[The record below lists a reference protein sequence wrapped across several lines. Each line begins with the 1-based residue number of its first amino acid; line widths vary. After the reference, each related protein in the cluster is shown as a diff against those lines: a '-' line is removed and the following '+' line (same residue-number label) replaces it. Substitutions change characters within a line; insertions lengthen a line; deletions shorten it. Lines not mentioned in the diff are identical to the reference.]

1 MIRRRTLLSSAIAV
15 PALHALPVFSQQGAG
30 AATYPDKPVHII
42 VPFGP
47 GGAADSLPRFV
58 GERLTQIW
66 GQPIV
71 VENKPG
77 AAGNIGMGMGA
88 RAAADGYTLT
98 SAPVGNLAINPH
110 LYPGLGFDVRKD
122 FTLIT
127 LVGSVE
133 NVLVANAG
141 TGIKSLP
148 ELIAKAKA
156 DPGKITFASGGV
168 GTQAH
173 MGGELLNAMAGVQ
186 MLHVAYKGV
195 GEAVRDVLGGVVD
208 VMVAQIPAVLPHI
221 QSGKLVPLGVASPKR
236 SNLLPDVPTI
246 ESAAGLPGF
255 EALSW
260 YALVGPAGMPS
271 AVVDKIQRDVAQVL
285 KSPELQPRLV
295 ALGMTPVGSTPDE
308 LRTALNADYERYGSI
323 IRKLG
328 IVAG

>member
-1 MIRRRTLLSSAIAV
+1 MISRRTVLSAVLAV
-15 PALHALPVFSQQGAG
+15 PALRVLPAWSQPDT
-30 AATYPDKPVHII
+30 AAAYPDKPVRII
-42 VPFGP
+42 VPFNP
-47 GGAADSLPRFV
+47 GGAADSLPRFI
-58 GERLTQIW
+58 GEKLTTIW

-71 VENKPG
+71 VENKAG
-77 AAGNIGMGMGA
+77 AAGNIGMAMGA
-88 RAAADGYTLT
+88 RAPADGYTLT

-110 LYPGLGFDVRKD
+110 MYPNLGYDVRKD
-122 FTLIT
+122 FSLIT

-148 ELIAKAKA
+148 NLIAKAKA

-195 GEAVRDVLGGVVD
+195 GEAVRDVLAGVVD
-208 VMVAQIPAVLPHI
+208 VMVAQIPAVMPHI
-221 QSGKLVPLGVASPKR
+221 QSGKLIALGVASPKR
-236 SNLLPDVPTI
+236 SSLLPDVPTI
-246 ESAAGLPGF
+246 DAAANLSGY

-260 YALVGPAGMPS
+260 YALVGPAGMPQS
-271 AVVDKIQRDVAQVL
+271 IVDKIQRDVAQVL
-285 KSPELQPRLV
+285 KSPDLQARLV
-295 ALGMTPVGSTPDE
+295 ALGMNPVGSTPAE
-308 LRTALNADYERYGSI
+308 LRIALDADYERYGSI

>member
-1 MIRRRTLLSSAIAV
+1 M
-15 PALHALPVFSQQGAG
+15 
-30 AATYPDKPVHII
+30 
-42 VPFGP
+42 
-47 GGAADSLPRFV
+47 
-58 GERLTQIW
+58 
-66 GQPIV
+66 
-71 VENKPG
+71 
-77 AAGNIGMGMGA
+77 
-88 RAAADGYTLT
+88 
-98 SAPVGNLAINPH
+98 
-110 LYPGLGFDVRKD
+110 RKD

-148 ELIAKAKA
+148 DLINKAKA

-221 QSGKLVPLGVASPKR
+221 QSGKLVPLGVASSKP

-246 ESAAGLPGF
+246 EFAAGLPGF

-260 YALVGPAGMPS
+260 YALVGPAGVPP

-285 KSPELQPRLV
+285 KSPGLQPRLV

-308 LRTALNADYERYGSI
+308 LRAALNADYERYGSI